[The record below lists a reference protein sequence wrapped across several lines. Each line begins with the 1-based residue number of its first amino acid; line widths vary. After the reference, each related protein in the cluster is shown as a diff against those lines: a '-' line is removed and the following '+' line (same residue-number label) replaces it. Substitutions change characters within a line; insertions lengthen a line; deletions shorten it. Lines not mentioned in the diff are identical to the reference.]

1 MFARKLGGGGAVA
14 TQGLSPI
21 IASLSPPPSNPHAF
35 TVKQKLLLWDPHKWE
50 TLGPSHSGRWVSVVL
65 VSRLFPSKETESA
78 EVVGPWSSPWC
89 AVEEADVA
97 EGTLSN
103 GAIHQRHQN
112 RPAE

>member
-1 MFARKLGGGGAVA
+1 LAECLRSNIYFSLGAAQMVLFSRWGGGERN
-14 TQGLSPI
+14 PI
-21 IASLSPPPSNPHAF
+21 F
-35 TVKQKLLLWDPHKWE
+35 KWE